1 MQLSSAPFQSG
12 DDHPGGASLNRK
24 ISPATL
30 DIIIENLVVDYDRIQ
45 DRLLSFSINEFGER
59 LHRHCTQ
66 IVPGFRQYQTLR
78 QELIAVECE
87 NLRLET
93 YQAKPLTSF
102 VRNKLINEFYCLL
115 SNIIWP
121 NKWVQSAKPKVPT

>member
-1 MQLSSAPFQSG
+1 
-12 DDHPGGASLNRK
+12 
-24 ISPATL
+24 L
-30 DIIIENLVVDYDRIQ
+30 DIIIENLMGDYVRIQ
-45 DRLLSFSINEFGER
+45 DRRLSFSINEFGER
-59 LHRHCTQ
+59 LRRHCTQ

-115 SNIIWP
+115 SKIIEL
-121 NKWVQSAKPKVPT
+121 